1 MRRLRSQA
9 GNSRI
14 AALILLC
21 TWTVLFTACRHRSES
36 GGNVAQRDIN
46 AVMEAH
52 ADTLMATPGVTG
64 VAVGALEDG
73 TPCILVLILED
84 SEEIKSRI
92 PKTLEGHPVQ
102 TLVSGLIVP
111 MQSDSGS

>member
-1 MRRLRSQA
+1 MRRSRSQA

-21 TWTVLFTACRHRSES
+21 TWTLLFTACRHRSES

-52 ADTLMATPGVTG
+52 AEQLMATAGVTG
-64 VAVGALEDG
+64 VAIGALDDG

-84 SEEIKSRI
+84 SEEIRSRI

-102 TLVSGLIVP
+102 IMVSGLIEP
-111 MQSDSGS
+111 MQADSGG

>member
-1 MRRLRSQA
+1 MRRLLSHA
-9 GNSRI
+9 GSGRI

-21 TWTVLFTACRHRSES
+21 VWTLFFTACRHRSES
-36 GGNVAQRDIN
+36 GGDVAQRDIN
-46 AVMEAH
+46 AVMETH

-92 PKTLEGHPVQ
+92 PKTLEGYPVQ
-102 TLVSGLIVP
+102 IMVSGLIEP
-111 MQSDSGS
+111 MQSDSGG